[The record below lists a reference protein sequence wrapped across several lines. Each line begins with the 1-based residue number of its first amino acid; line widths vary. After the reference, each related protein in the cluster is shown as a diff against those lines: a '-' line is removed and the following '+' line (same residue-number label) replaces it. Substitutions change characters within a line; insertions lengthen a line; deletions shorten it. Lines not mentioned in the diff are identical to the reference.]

1 MPGCVRQPEGLAG
14 AVLGRPALGAVP
26 CQQAARGIPRA
37 AYARHPRQL
46 RRHPPAPDVH
56 YFSALRRAAS
66 RLRRAGRVPVRG
78 SDADILRAFAAAV
91 VRAHLAVHQQL
102 RDGDHR
108 LAALLA
114 MAAEGAGRAG
124 GSGEHRVK
132 CVSLRGYAVARNFRR
147 CLFRLKGLS
156 QMALLELGGKRFTI
170 PVGEVTLGSD
180 ASCGISLSG
189 AAVLPRHALL
199 QGQADGQVIIRKA
212 SPAADILING
222 VRLGAEPTPLLH
234 GDKVEVGG
242 HELTFVDERRSG
254 STQFVKAF
262 TPATAAGPA
271 KAGVKPQAIGVTGGR
286 IVSLTDGREYVIA
299 TASLVFGREAGCD
312 VVVAGKDVSRR
323 HAEIVQTPKGYLLV
337 DTSTNG
343 TFVNEERV
351 EGQRILARTDVIR
364 LGDEQFRFY
373 ADAAPATAAPPP
385 PPGPAASPPQAAPP
399 PSAPSPGTQPV
410 GGSGQAAPPPGA
422 GDRLRHTVHGLEA
435 YVPPSPRSA
444 TGGALASFLVRSGGL
459 AGQRLSVKTPVV
471 NIGRADYNDLV
482 VPDPSVS
489 TSHAKLQRREGVWV
503 LVDLDS
509 TNGTFV
515 DGEQVKGEAP
525 LAPGATVRLGDV
537 QLVFEP
543 SDDAMSIAKGGGT
556 QMLRT
561 PHSTAL
567 NAPPRPA
574 SPPSQPPASPSR
586 PSPAPPASPAPPL
599 RPQPPTP
606 SRPGPRP
613 KRPAAQQP
621 PPKKG
626 KGCGGSAAALVVGG
640 GAIVALLHRLLA

>member
-1 MPGCVRQPEGLAG
+1 
-14 AVLGRPALGAVP
+14 
-26 CQQAARGIPRA
+26 
-37 AYARHPRQL
+37 
-46 RRHPPAPDVH
+46 
-56 YFSALRRAAS
+56 
-66 RLRRAGRVPVRG
+66 
-78 SDADILRAFAAAV
+78 
-91 VRAHLAVHQQL
+91 
-102 RDGDHR
+102 
-108 LAALLA
+108 
-114 MAAEGAGRAG
+114 
-124 GSGEHRVK
+124 
-132 CVSLRGYAVARNFRR
+132 
-147 CLFRLKGLS
+147 
-156 QMALLELGGKRFTI
+156 MALLELGGKRFTI

-180 ASCGISLSG
+180 ASCAIPLSG

-199 QGQADGQVIIRKA
+199 QGQADGQVIIRKV
-212 SPAADILING
+212 SPAADVLING

-271 KAGVKPQAIGVTGGR
+271 KAGVKPPAIGVTGGR
-286 IVSLTDGREYVIA
+286 VVSLTDGREYVIA
-299 TASLVFGREAGCD
+299 AASLVFGREAGCD

-364 LGDEQFRFY
+364 LGEEQFRFY
-373 ADAAPATAAPPP
+373 ADAASATAAPPP

-399 PSAPSPGTQPV
+399 PPAPSPGTQPV
-410 GGSGQAAPPPGA
+410 GASGQAAPPPGA

-444 TGGALASFLVRSGGL
+444 TGGSLASFLVRSGGL

-515 DGEQVKGEAP
+515 DGEQVKGDAP

-543 SDDAMSIAKGGGT
+543 SDDALSIVKGGGT

-586 PSPAPPASPAPPL
+586 PPPSPPL

-626 KGCGGSAAALVVGG
+626 KGCGGSAAALVVVG